1 MNRRSWGWPR
11 QDCNA
16 NVGSTNNRLVFRAL
30 IRVVLAQS
38 GPARDDFYLGKS
50 GYKAALK
57 NTIEIKIDARS
68 TGLFCRISLVLKF
81 LVGVAKKR

>member
-1 MNRRSWGWPR
+1 MKRRSWGWPG

-38 GPARDDFYLGKS
+38 GPARDDFYLARV
-50 GYKAALK
+50 KAGIRQL
-57 NTIEIKIDARS
+57 
-68 TGLFCRISLVLKF
+68 
-81 LVGVAKKR
+81 

>member
-1 MNRRSWGWPR
+1 M
-11 QDCNA
+11 
-16 NVGSTNNRLVFRAL
+16 GSTNNRLVFRAL

-38 GPARDDFYLGKS
+38 GPAQDDFYLARVKGN
-50 GYKAALK
+50 K